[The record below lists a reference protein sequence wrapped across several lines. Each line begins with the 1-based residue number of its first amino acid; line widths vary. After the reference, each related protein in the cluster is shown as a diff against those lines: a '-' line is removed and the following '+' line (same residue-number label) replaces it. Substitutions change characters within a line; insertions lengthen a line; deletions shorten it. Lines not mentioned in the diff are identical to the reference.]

1 VASGAIAL
9 ALEANPDLTW
19 RDVQYLIA
27 YTSNPD
33 IVTVDDLATNGA
45 GLKFSHSFGFGAID
59 TEALVTRARHW
70 TNVPE
75 QQISTVPLS
84 DVMSVQP
91 SSSETIVV
99 PIASEI
105 GYLEHVVVRVSTAF
119 EGVDPDNYGLDT
131 IYENLDENFEHYFY
145 DVLPNRGDIQIELTS
160 PKGTTSILL
169 PYRIADTWP
178 GEYRQWPFMSIHFWG
193 ENPSGDWTLVIRNS
207 GASGVVQVSDLQ
219 FTFYGTT
226 ETPAVISRLPEQC
239 DDACVRG
246 CAAAGPEFCDSCRQ
260 LRDAATLECVEEC
273 SEGLDMR
280 SGYCYNAKE
289 PEAEC
294 VYEPVSTEPTIET
307 TEPTVTPEP
316 TEKTGSAVSG
326 LAGVCLM
333 TTVVTVAA
341 AAVLVG

>member
-75 QQISTVPLS
+75 QQMSNIPLS
-84 DVMSVQP
+84 DTTTVQ
-91 SSSETIVV
+91 SLSNETIVV
-99 PIASEI
+99 PFSGSM
-105 GYLEHVVVRVSTAF
+105 GYLEHVVVQVSTAF
-119 EGVDPDNYGLDT
+119 EGVDQEDYDYYSLYTDF
-131 IYENLDENFEHYFY
+131 YYYFY
-145 DVLPNRGDIQIELTS
+145 NVMPNRGDIQIELKS
-160 PKGTTSILL
+160 PQGTTSILL
-169 PYRIADTWP
+169 PYRIRDSWP

-294 VYEPVSTEPTIET
+294 VYEPVKT
-307 TEPTVTPEP
+307 TEPPEP